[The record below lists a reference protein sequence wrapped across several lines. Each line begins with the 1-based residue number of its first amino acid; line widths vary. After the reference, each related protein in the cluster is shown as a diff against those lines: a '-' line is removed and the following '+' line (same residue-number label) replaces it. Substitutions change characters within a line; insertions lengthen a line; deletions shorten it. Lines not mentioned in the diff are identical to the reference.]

1 MGSASTLVLFAR
13 LIFSLAVVIGLMWV
27 AANVLRKRGFSGA
40 NPRRGPRG
48 PQVDLVARRALGRNA
63 AIAVVRV
70 GDRSMVVGIT
80 DHQVTNLGDVELLP
94 GDNIDLNEGNTWTV
108 SSGANGPASAWKT
121 MLEQMRN
128 RTARR

>member
-1 MGSASTLVLFAR
+1 MGSASTLVLFVR

-27 AANVLRKRGFSGA
+27 AANVVRKRGFSGA
-40 NPRRGPRG
+40 NTRRGPRG
-48 PQVDLVARRALGRNA
+48 PNVDLVARRALGRNA

-70 GDRSMVVGIT
+70 GERSMVIGIT
-80 DHQVTNLGDVELLP
+80 DHQVTNLGEVDLTDDDIDV
-94 GDNIDLNEGNTWTV
+94 NEGNTWTV
-108 SSGANGPASAWKT
+108 SSGANGPASTWKT

>member
-40 NPRRGPRG
+40 NTRRGPRG
-48 PQVDLVARRALGRNA
+48 PNVDLVARRALGRNA

-70 GDRSMVVGIT
+70 GERSMVIGIT
-80 DHQVTNLGDVELLP
+80 DHQVTNLGEVDLTDDDIDV
-94 GDNIDLNEGNTWTV
+94 NEGNTWTV
-108 SSGANGPASAWKT
+108 SSGANGPASTWKT